1 MDAREELA
9 TTIRPVL
16 ADYGAMGTVPPEHPL
31 GLPSWGDRLSA
42 HESDCPESIAD
53 AILAAGYRKMPDREA
68 VIRALAEA
76 DEQSDIEG
84 SWKTM
89 EYMYSPSADAILALM
104 EGNK

>member
-1 MDAREELA
+1 MGAREELA
-9 TTIRPVL
+9 IVINRSFYGMQAGNFEGYTPDFNAGDDQL
-16 ADYGAMGTVPPEHPL
+16 AFD
-31 GLPSWGDRLSA
+31 
-42 HESDCPESIAD
+42 
-53 AILAAGYRKMPDREA
+53 ILAAGYRKMPDREA

>member
-1 MDAREELA
+1 MGAREELA

-68 VIRALAEA
+68 AIASALAA
-76 DEQSDIEG
+76 TSKHAHFPIDYQVGFDHG
-84 SWKTM
+84 V
-89 EYMYSPSADAILALM
+89 AAILALM